1 MTGQYFTFIHIPK
14 TGGSAIKKVFQQD
27 FQNWLK
33 LNKWINN
40 YENGDTNS
48 IKAAHRKYK
57 DFSIFDIQGKPIFGI
72 VRNPWDWHVSFYEY
86 FINNKSENVNE
97 VIRKHGFMQE
107 NYISFEKHIK
117 NINTYMRYGNLVD
130 LCLDELYTWLS
141 DFNGKIKAD
150 WIKFENLE
158 DNLNEY
164 LEKINVQKVKLEK
177 IRITKKRYKDYRKYY
192 NEETYNII
200 KEKHK
205 NDIKLFN
212 YKF

>member
-1 MTGQYFTFIHIPK
+1 MIGKYFTFIHIPK
-14 TGGSAIKKVFQQD
+14 TGGSAIKRVFQED
-27 FQNWLK
+27 FQNWSK
-33 LNKWINN
+33 SNTWVN
-40 YENGDTNS
+40 YYKDGDTNS

-57 DFSIFDIQGKPIFGI
+57 DFSKFDILGKPVFGV

-86 FINNKSENVNE
+86 FINNKSDNVDE
-97 VIRKHGFMQE
+97 VIKRHGFMQE
-107 NYISFEKHIK
+107 NYIPFDQHIK
-117 NINTYMRYGNLVD
+117 NINTYMKYGNLVD
-130 LCLDELYTWLS
+130 LCMDELYKWLI
-141 DFNGKIKAD
+141 DFDGKIQAD

-164 LEKINVQKVKLEK
+164 LEKNNIPKVKLEK
-177 IRITKKRYKDYRKYY
+177 VRITKKKYNNYRKYY
-192 NEETYNII
+192 NEETYNIV